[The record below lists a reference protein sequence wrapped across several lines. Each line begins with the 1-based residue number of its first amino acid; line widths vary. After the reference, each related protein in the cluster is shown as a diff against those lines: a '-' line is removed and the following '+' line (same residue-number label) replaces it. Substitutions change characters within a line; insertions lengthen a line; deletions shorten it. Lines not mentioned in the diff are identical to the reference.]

1 MHRLTVDFAPA
12 CDPAVIVAS
21 EVEIMLHRH
30 ARLADALVSEVRS
43 ADQAQHGDVVR
54 IAFVR
59 IRRPSLVLCRKTT
72 TIKQPKLLYEEHY
85 GTVDTGRGKQ
95 EPCQRL
101 SLLCINASQVTYLYN
116 KIHADDLFVSDIR
129 DVITSEHQ

>member
-21 EVEIMLHRH
+21 EVEIMLHGH
-30 ARLADALVSEVRS
+30 ARLAYALVSEVRP

-59 IRRPSLVLCRKTT
+59 IRRPSIVLSRKKKHT
-72 TIKQPKLLYEEHY
+72 QPQLMC
-85 GTVDTGRGKQ
+85 D
-95 EPCQRL
+95 
-101 SLLCINASQVTYLYN
+101 
-116 KIHADDLFVSDIR
+116 
-129 DVITSEHQ
+129 